1 LAEVKVLQG
10 YRVTIPEE
18 ARRRLKIKK
27 GDSLSW
33 EMRGREVVFRTEH
46 LPASPTA
53 EMMGLAAGVTGEL
66 EEATLEEVREKL
78 ERSSKISRRKH
89 FRKLAESRPK

>member
-1 LAEVKVLQG
+1 MIEG

-33 EMRGREVVFRTEH
+33 EMRGREVVFRAEH
-46 LPASPTA
+46 LPASPTV
-53 EMMGLAAGVTGEL
+53 EMMGLAADVKGEL

-78 ERSSKISRRKH
+78 ERSSEISRRKH
-89 FRKLAESRPK
+89 FRKLAKGRPE

>member
-1 LAEVKVLQG
+1 MLQG

-33 EMRGREVVFRTEH
+33 EMRGREVVFRAEH
-46 LPASPTA
+46 LPASPTV
-53 EMMGLAAGVTGEL
+53 EMMGLAAGVTGGL
-66 EEATLEEVREKL
+66 EEAALEEVRAKL
-78 ERSSKISRRKH
+78 ERTSKISRRKH
-89 FRKLAESRPK
+89 FPNLAESRSK

>member
-1 LAEVKVLQG
+1 MLEG

-18 ARRRLKIKK
+18 ARRRLKIKR

-33 EMRGREVVFRTEH
+33 EMRGREVVFRAEH
-46 LPASPTA
+46 LPASPTV
-53 EMMGLAAGVTGEL
+53 EMMGLAAGITGEI

-89 FRKLAESRPK
+89 FHKLAESRS

>member
-1 LAEVKVLQG
+1 MLEG

-33 EMRGREVVFRTEH
+33 EMRGREVVFRAEH
-46 LPASPTA
+46 LPASPTV
-53 EMMGLAAGVTGEL
+53 EMMGLAVGVTGEL
-66 EEATLEEVREKL
+66 AEATLEEVKAKL
-78 ERSSKISRRKH
+78 ERSSKDFSTQA
-89 FRKLAESRPK
+89 FS